1 VRSVGTGYRACMTIV
16 GLIIAGIVVGLLG
29 RLLHPGRDP
38 IGILATIAIGVVA
51 VLIVGLLLGGA
62 IGFLGYVLAVIV
74 AAVLVAVFNRVV
86 ERRRL
91 A

>member
-1 VRSVGTGYRACMTIV
+1 MTII
-16 GLIIAGIVVGLLG
+16 GLIIAGIIVGLLG

-38 IGILATIAIGVVA
+38 IGILATVAIGVVS
-51 VLIVGLLLGGA
+51 VLVVGLLLGGA

-74 AAVLVAVFNRVV
+74 AAVLVALFNRVA

>member
-1 VRSVGTGYRACMTIV
+1 MSAATGYGVLMSII
-16 GLIIAGIVVGLLG
+16 GLIIAGALVGLLG

-38 IGILATIAIGVVA
+38 IGILATVAIGVVS
-51 VLIVGLLLGGA
+51 VLVVGLLLHGA
-62 IGFLGYVLAVIV
+62 IGFFGYVLAIIV
-74 AAVLVAVFNRVV
+74 AAVLVLLFNRVA

>member
-1 VRSVGTGYRACMTIV
+1 MTII
-16 GLIIAGIVVGLLG
+16 GLIIAGLIVGLLG

-38 IGILATIAIGVVA
+38 IGILATVAIGVVS
-51 VLIVGLLLGGA
+51 VLVVGLLLGGA
-62 IGFLGYVLAVIV
+62 IGFLGYVLAVVV
-74 AAVLVAVFNRVV
+74 AAVLVALFNRVA

>member
-1 VRSVGTGYRACMTIV
+1 MTII
-16 GLIIAGIVVGLLG
+16 GLIIAGLIVGLLG
-29 RLLHPGRDP
+29 RLVHPGRDP
-38 IGILATIAIGVVA
+38 IGILATVAIGVVS
-51 VLIVGLLLGGA
+51 VLVVGLLLGGA

-74 AAVLVAVFNRVV
+74 AALLVALFNRVA

>member
-1 VRSVGTGYRACMTIV
+1 MTII
-16 GLIIAGIVVGLLG
+16 GLIIAGIIVGLLG

-38 IGILATIAIGVVA
+38 IGILATVAIGIGA

-74 AAVLVAVFNRVV
+74 AALLVALFNRVA

>member
-1 VRSVGTGYRACMTIV
+1 MRFAGYGETMSIV
-16 GLIIAGIVVGLLG
+16 GLIIAGIIVGLLG
-29 RLLHPGRDP
+29 RFLHPGRDP
-38 IGILATIAIGVVA
+38 IGILATIAIGVAA
-51 VLIVGLLLGGA
+51 VLVVGLLLHGA

-74 AAVLVAVFNRVV
+74 AAVLVALFNRVV

>member
-1 VRSVGTGYRACMTIV
+1 MTII
-16 GLIIAGIVVGLLG
+16 GLIIAGIIVGLLG

-38 IGILATIAIGVVA
+38 IGILATVAIGVVS
-51 VLIVGLLLGGA
+51 VLVVGLLLGGA

-74 AAVLVAVFNRVV
+74 AALLVALFNRVA

>member
-1 VRSVGTGYRACMTIV
+1 MSIV
-16 GLIIAGIVVGLLG
+16 GLIIAGLIVGLLG

-38 IGILATIAIGVVA
+38 IGILATMGIGVAA
-51 VLIVGLLLGGA
+51 VLIVGLLLHGA

-74 AAVLVAVFNRVV
+74 AALLVAAFNHFV

>member
-1 VRSVGTGYRACMTIV
+1 MTII
-16 GLIIAGIVVGLLG
+16 GLIIAGLIIGLLG
-29 RLLHPGRDP
+29 RLVHPGRDP
-38 IGILATIAIGVVA
+38 IGILATVAIGVVA
-51 VLIVGLLLGGA
+51 VLVVGLLLGGA

-74 AAVLVAVFNRVV
+74 AAVLVALFNRVA

>member
-1 VRSVGTGYRACMTIV
+1 MTII
-16 GLIIAGIVVGLLG
+16 GLIIAGIIVGLLG

-38 IGILATIAIGVVA
+38 IGILATVAIGIAA

-74 AAVLVAVFNRVV
+74 AALLVALFNRVA